1 MRFERAPSPSAPARE
16 VLVDGGGGV
25 TLSGLL
31 AEPAGV
37 PRALIVAIH
46 GAGMHAGYFDAMT
59 APGLSLLELGS
70 SLGFMVWAPDRPGI
84 GASADLPDERV
95 VLFPQAAL
103 LLDAIDAFTSE
114 HGCGAGVFL
123 VGHSYGLKV
132 ALTMAADER
141 GREVLG
147 IDGSG
152 SGIRF
157 ALSFEGGSRT
167 APLAEGDRGPAW
179 GPTDVYPPSSFE
191 RGSLPFHEM
200 PAAQVAESSRWADD
214 LRGFGAS
221 ITAPVRFT
229 FGEHEGYWPTDQAH
243 FDEIRAAL
251 PNVAEFSAHIE
262 RRVGHNVSLGY
273 AARSYHLRAIAFAEQ
288 CLLARSLA

>member
-1 MRFERAPSPSAPARE
+1 MRFQRTPSTSASVRE
-16 VLVDGGGGV
+16 VVVDGGGV
-25 TLSGLL
+25 TLSGLM
-31 AEPAGV
+31 AEPAGA
-37 PRALIVAIH
+37 PRALIVAVH

-132 ALTMAADER
+132 ALTMAADAR
-141 GREVLG
+141 GRDVLG

-157 ALSFEGGSRT
+157 AFSFEDGART
-167 APLAEGDRGPAW
+167 APVAEGDRGPAW
-179 GPTDVYPPSSFE
+179 GPANLYPPSTFE
-191 RGSLPFHEM
+191 RGRLPLHEM
-200 PAAQVAESSRWADD
+200 PSVQVAESKRWATD
-214 LRGFGAS
+214 LRGFGAN
-221 ITAPVRFT
+221 ITAPVRLT
-229 FGEHEGYWPTDQAH
+229 FGQHEGYWPTDQSH
-243 FDEIRAAL
+243 VDELRAAL
-251 PNVAEFSAHIE
+251 PNAAEFSVHIE
-262 RRVGHNVSLGY
+262 PRVGHNVSLGY
-273 AARSYHLRAIAFAEQ
+273 AARSYHLRAIAFAEE
-288 CLLARSLA
+288 CLLARLLG